1 MARVV
6 PALPAMTRRM
16 LRSAP
21 LAIALITAACGGKA
35 ADSTAAGGP
44 SAASAQDPG
53 GSIAPV
59 STSSPSFCAESPADD
74 QLSRRIFDRLAPAVA
89 ADYLA
94 LRRFEVSVPTRRDT
108 DPGLVT
114 LTERG
119 TACARASDAARCKK
133 AYAALA
139 YDQPWAA
146 RVYFTRA
153 DTVGIVKNANDAIA
167 LIGAVD
173 SPEKAYFV
181 AGEAGFRFSCGGVNA
196 AAYRVTEDGFEIVT
210 EVGGC
215 GRPVERVT
223 VHVHA
228 NGAIEEVDRLTT
240 EAVTPS
246 CGQP

>member
-1 MARVV
+1 MPVTMTS
-6 PALPAMTRRM
+6 PA
-16 LRSAP
+16 
-21 LAIALITAACGGKA
+21 
-35 ADSTAAGGP
+35 
-44 SAASAQDPG
+44 
-53 GSIAPV
+53 
-59 STSSPSFCAESPADD
+59 FCAGTPADD
-74 QLSRRIFDRLAPAVA
+74 QLPRRIFDRMAPAVA
-89 ADYLA
+89 SDYLA
-94 LRRFEVSVPTRRDT
+94 LRRFEVTVPTRRDT

-114 LTERG
+114 LTEHG
-119 TACARASDAARCKK
+119 TVCASASDAARCKK
-133 AYAALA
+133 AYDALA
-139 YDQPWAA
+139 YDEPWTA

-173 SPEKAYFV
+173 SPEKAFFV
-181 AGEAGFRFSCGGVNA
+181 AGVAGFRFSCGGANA
-196 AAYRVTEDGFEIVT
+196 AAYRATADGFEIVT

-228 NGAIEEVDRLTT
+228 NGATEEVDRLTT